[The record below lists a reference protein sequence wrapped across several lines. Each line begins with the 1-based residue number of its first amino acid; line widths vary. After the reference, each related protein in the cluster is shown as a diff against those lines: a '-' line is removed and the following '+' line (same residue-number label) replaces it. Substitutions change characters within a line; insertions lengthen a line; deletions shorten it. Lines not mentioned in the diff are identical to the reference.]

1 MSEFE
6 RQQLKLLRR
15 ELGLLDDEQ
24 DSIARPD
31 IQARRLAA

>member
-15 ELGLLDDEQ
+15 ELGLLPDGTQ
-24 DSIARPD
+24 DVAGHNI
-31 IQARRLAA
+31 RRLAA